1 MVMYKIIRY
10 KFGSGSKHG
19 KNKKRKNGCLISA
32 PEVGVGEEG
41 DPQDWPSQTEA
52 FSAQHVAKI

>member
-10 KFGSGSKHG
+10 KFRSGSKRG
-19 KNKKRKNGCLISA
+19 KNNKRKNGCLISA

-41 DPQDWPSQTEA
+41 DPQDWPSQTEV
-52 FSAQHVAKI
+52 FSAQHVAKT